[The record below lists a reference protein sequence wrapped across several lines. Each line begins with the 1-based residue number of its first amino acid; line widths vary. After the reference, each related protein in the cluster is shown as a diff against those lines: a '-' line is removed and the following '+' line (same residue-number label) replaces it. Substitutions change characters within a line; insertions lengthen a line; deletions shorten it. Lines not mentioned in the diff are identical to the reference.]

1 MKCFYFFLLFALL
14 MLPITPQVE
23 AAGMPVL
30 RIEKLL
36 PFAGAD
42 NVRIE
47 TTLAAASS
55 GTVYLQGKISAWP
68 QGATLWEGP
77 AGHADLL
84 PGQSTTAVQQVSG
97 LSPLLWDLEAPHL
110 YTLTITASGP
120 QMPPVSQSVR
130 FGFRSFT
137 TQNGQFL
144 LNGRKLFLCGN
155 SINPP
160 GRGTAASV
168 ANDPVFAH
176 AYIRDLKRRNINIVR
191 TGGNTDTWLNACDEL
206 GMMVFQGRYGAAP
219 GGSRTAPPTDF
230 DASITA
236 YKHDHFEQ
244 VIPHPSVVIDILSN
258 EMPTRSE
265 SYADFLSRAYRV
277 LRVWDPNRLFIGNAG
292 FGHGKSGDIND
303 QHPYSG
309 WYNRDFLTYYRYRK
323 ALPKVQPITFTETVA
338 AYTGPDGRF
347 SIESKQLPPSLT
359 WAGHTLTPAADSL
372 AYQAFLTGRI
382 IELQRRLRTFNPQ
395 PAGVMPFTDVFYHY
409 QGVTQFAQMGAK
421 PVADQMRISYQPVLL
436 SWEIWTPQVYAGA
449 TVHAIA
455 HVVNDARD
463 GSDLHGATLHYEMV
477 GKDGVVRLRGS
488 SSLPFVPYYAA
499 KSQSI
504 ALTLPS
510 ALPGGE
516 YLLRGRI
523 LRSDAEVSSNSVGL
537 YVAARDP
544 VPAAAGREA
553 GIAVYDP
560 VGKTAHAL
568 RKLGIPIT
576 LITNVGAVLPG
587 NALVIGENAWDAVL
601 SKQQGTLKKMVLAGS
616 HILLLRQV
624 AAILAKNAG
633 WLGVDLRFASASA
646 SSGSGM
652 YINPERP
659 EHPVFQEVPRRRLQ
673 TWSDP
678 TGWDET
684 KPGLPAIYPVG
695 LCFQAAHQEDLA
707 RTAVLA
713 DFGRGLSETAL
724 GEVFAGRGSILIS
737 GFDLTARSGL
747 DPIADCL
754 LRNLISYTSAANG
767 HYARP
772 LIDSPIV
779 WGDYHTERGLI
790 GGPQYGLLVNAG
802 RAQIPNPAAPGLY
815 SSQAVPNGRRAF
827 GPFSYNGNCHI
838 VDENP
843 SSPMGSGVFFARVPA
858 GSRSIVTRV
867 RNPSRTIAAMTVELN
882 GKAGEAVSIAPGQ
895 EASIATP
902 IPDKVTEIAVRFTG
916 GKELILLQ
924 TEVSNSSSQISRI
937 R

>member
-1 MKCFYFFLLFALL
+1 MKCFYFLSLFALL
-14 MLPITPQVE
+14 MLASTPQGK
-23 AAGMPVL
+23 AAAVPVL

-42 NVRIE
+42 AVRIE
-47 TTLAAASS
+47 TTLAAGSS
-55 GTVYLQGKISAWP
+55 GTVSLQGKITAWP

-84 PGQSTTAVQQVSG
+84 PGQSATAVQQVSG
-97 LSPLLWDLEAPHL
+97 LSPLLWDLDAPHL

-144 LNGRKLFLCGN
+144 LNGRKIFLCGN

-168 ANDPVFAH
+168 ANDAVFAR
-176 AYIRDLKRRNINIVR
+176 AYLRDLKSRNINMIR
-191 TGGNTDTWLNACDEL
+191 PGDNTEVWLDACDEL

-219 GGSRTAPPTDF
+219 GGSRSDPPTDF
-230 DASITA
+230 DASIAA
-236 YKHDHFEQ
+236 YKRVHFEQ
-244 VIPHPSVVIDILSN
+244 VLPHPSVVIDILSN
-258 EMPTRSE
+258 EMPTRSKP
-265 SYADFLSRAYRV
+265 YADYLNRAYRV
-277 LRVWDPNRLFIGNAG
+277 LRVWDPNRLFIENAG

-309 WYNRDFLTYYRYRK
+309 WYNQDFLTYYRYRK
-323 ALPKVQPITFTETVA
+323 APPKVQPITFTETVA
-338 AYTGPDGRF
+338 AYTGANGSF
-347 SIESKQLPPSLT
+347 TIASKQLPPSLT
-359 WAGHTLTPAADSL
+359 WTGHTLTPAADSL
-372 AYQAFLTGRI
+372 AYQAFLTGQI
-382 IELQRRLRTFNPQ
+382 VELQRRLRPFNPQ
-395 PAGVMPFTDVFYHY
+395 LAGVMPFTGIFYHY
-409 QGVTQFAQMGAK
+409 QDVTQFSQMGAK

-436 SWEIWTPQVYAGA
+436 SWEMWTPQVYAGA

-455 HVVNDARD
+455 HIVNDARD
-463 GSDLHGATLHYEMV
+463 GSDLRGATLHYEMV

-488 SSLPFVPYYAA
+488 SSLPFVPYYGA

-504 ALTLPS
+504 ALTIP
-510 ALPGGE
+510 AAMPGGE
-516 YLLRGRI
+516 YLLRGHI
-523 LRSDAEVSSNSVGL
+523 LRGGAEVSANSVSL
-537 YVAARDP
+537 YVAAHDP
-544 VPAAAGREA
+544 VPAAAGRAA

-560 VGKTAHAL
+560 AGKTARAL

-576 LITNVGAVLPG
+576 LITNVGAVPAG
-587 NALVIGENAWDAVL
+587 HALVIGENAWDGTL
-601 SKQQGTLKKMVLAGS
+601 SKQQGTLKKMALAGS
-616 HILLLRQV
+616 HILLLRQ
-624 AAILAKNAG
+624 AADILAKNAG
-633 WLGVDLRFASASA
+633 WLGTDLRFTSAKA

-659 EHPVFQEVPRRRLQ
+659 EHPVFQGVPRRLLH

-684 KPGLPAIYPVG
+684 KPGLPAICPVS
-695 LCFQAAHQEDLA
+695 LCFQAAHQDDLA

-747 DPIADCL
+747 DPIADRL
-754 LRNLISYTSAANG
+754 LRNLVSYTSAANG

-772 LIDSPIV
+772 LIASPIV
-779 WGDYHTERGLI
+779 WGDYHTERGLV
-790 GGPQYGLLVNAG
+790 GGPQYGLLVNEG
-802 RAQIPNPAAPGLY
+802 EVQIPNPAAPGLS
-815 SSQAVPNGRRAF
+815 SSQEVPHGRRAF

-838 VDENP
+838 VDDNP
-843 SSPMGSGVFFARVPA
+843 SSPTGSGVFFARVPA
-858 GSRSIVTRV
+858 GSGSIVTRV
-867 RNPSRTIAAMTVELN
+867 SNPSKTIAAMTVELN

-895 EASIATP
+895 EASITTP
-902 IPDKVTEIAVRFTG
+902 IPDNVTEIAVRFTG
-916 GKELILLQ
+916 GKELVLLQ
-924 TEVSNSSSQISRI
+924 TEVRNRK
-937 R
+937 